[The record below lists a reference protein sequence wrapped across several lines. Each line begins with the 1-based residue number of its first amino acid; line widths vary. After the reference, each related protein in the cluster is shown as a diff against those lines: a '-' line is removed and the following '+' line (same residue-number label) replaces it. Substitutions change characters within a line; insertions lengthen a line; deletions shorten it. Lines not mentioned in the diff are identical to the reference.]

1 MITTNIDYPEVFPW
15 PSVDGYKIQHTN
27 MIERSNLDSG
37 RARQRVRFS
46 KVPSTVNASFFFDT
60 DEQAAAFEAWFRDVL
75 KNGAGWFNCR
85 LKTSIGLGYYVCR
98 FKEVYEGANPIGICA
113 WEISAELE
121 IWERPLLPVGSGLF
135 PEYLVEA
142 AILDRA
148 MNELWAIN

>member
-1 MITTNIDYPEVFPW
+1 
-15 PSVDGYKIQHTN
+15 
-27 MIERSNLDSG
+27 
-37 RARQRVRFS
+37 
-46 KVPSTVNASFFFDT
+46 
-60 DEQAAAFEAWFRDVL
+60 
-75 KNGAGWFNCR
+75 
-85 LKTSIGLGYYVCR
+85 
-98 FKEVYEGANPIGICA
+98 VYEGANPIGICA